1 MAHPLVTVKWKP
13 HDVYIGRPS
22 VWGNPFVL
30 QPDEP
35 RGATIARYEAWLLSQ
50 PKLIERAKRELKG
63 KVLACYAPLSLATA
77 TSWPALRMRS
87 KV

>member
-63 KVLACYAPLSLATA
+63 KVLACYCAPKPCHGDILARIA
-77 TSWPALRMRS
+77 NEE
-87 KV
+87 